1 MMLQSRYEYTFDG
14 SHSVVSINKTIES
27 LHRIVWMGCLR
38 FSQCIEGDFLFVGE
52 EILGPLRTIYQLC
65 QDECEA
71 TRELID
77 KERGLGAFQ
86 MEVHSFDSRAL

>member
-1 MMLQSRYEYTFDG
+1 MDG
-14 SHSVVSINKTIES
+14 VLFLACVCVFNSA
-27 LHRIVWMGCLR
+27 LR
-38 FSQCIEGDFLFVGE
+38 VTSFLGE
-52 EILGPLRTIYQLC
+52 EILGPLPTIYQLC

-86 MEVHSFDSRAL
+86 MEARSFDSRAL